1 MVVQSL
7 GGPALGATRSR
18 TLGTDPQSLGS
29 AANRIP
35 GKTANCYLRP
45 KISKAPG
52 RSPPRQNACPRVGS
66 MVSKGASAFG
76 RLDNCVFLDGVHV
89 ERSVADLFWRTRQRC
104 RRSAQSR
111 K

>member
-29 AANRIP
+29 AANRFP
-35 GKTANCYLRP
+35 GKTTECYLGP
-45 KISKAPG
+45 KVSKALG
-52 RSPPRQNACPRVGS
+52 RSPPRENARRRVGRV
-66 MVSKGASAFG
+66 VSKGASTFG
-76 RLDNCVFLDGVHV
+76 RVDNCVFLDGVHV
-89 ERSVADLFWRTRQRC
+89 ERSATDLFRRTRQCC

>member
-1 MVVQSL
+1 MVLQSL
-7 GGPALGATRSR
+7 GRSIVGTTGSR
-18 TLGTDPQSLGS
+18 TLGTDPQSLGPTT
-29 AANRIP
+29 NRLP

-45 KISKAPG
+45 RISKAPG

-89 ERSVADLFWRTRQRC
+89 ERSAADLFWRTRQRC
-104 RRSAQSR
+104 R
-111 K
+111 